1 MVRQEEFGIIAPGM
15 VKKIVVTIR
24 VAEDEK
30 VPASIRDTL
39 QIVSKHDI
47 FKLPITAKL
56 LSEEEFD
63 EENK

>member
-1 MVRQEEFGIIAPGM
+1 M